1 MLLRA
6 EHVPM
11 HVRFMLGI
19 MNAASHGCVPKLDA
33 MRSDEHMA
41 RHMRDQPVVTQR
53 QRVLLLALGWPWGAW
68 SEVHA
73 VKHHRHHQFCP
84 LATSGPKERSMVG
97 AAVQGSVRLL
107 RSPSKSAA
115 GRPFTLRAPRCARPA
130 RIQTAARR

>member
-73 VKHHRHHQFCP
+73 VKHHQLHAWKLLPCLCLRRSHLLFSQEHSRKDQIIIFCVP
-84 LATSGPKERSMVG
+84 LVPVSTLPGP
-97 AAVQGSVRLL
+97 
-107 RSPSKSAA
+107 PSA
-115 GRPFTLRAPRCARPA
+115 CACW
-130 RIQTAARR
+130 Q